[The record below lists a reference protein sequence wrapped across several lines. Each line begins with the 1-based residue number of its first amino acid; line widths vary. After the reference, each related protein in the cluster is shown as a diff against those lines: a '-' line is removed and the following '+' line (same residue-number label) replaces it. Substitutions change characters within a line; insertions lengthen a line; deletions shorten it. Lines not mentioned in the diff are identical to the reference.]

1 MGHRLDAWRP
11 DQNYKQG
18 YSANSAH
25 GGGALFDLI
34 RQIDIALWLFG
45 PATEVDAVLAKL
57 GKLNIQGDDVT
68 NLLLT
73 HNHGFTGHIQ
83 LDIASPVHRCEAEIM
98 TTNEL
103 FRWSNAE
110 GMLRKLTPD
119 NEIIINCLPKGIKRN
134 DLFHSHMEHGLQ
146 RIDNPKLSPLC
157 SFEDG
162 VAALRVAI
170 CARHASSFKHMVKL

>member
-119 NEIIINCLPKGIKRN
+119 NEIIINGLPKDIN
-134 DLFHSHMEHGLQ
+134 AM
-146 RIDNPKLSPLC
+146 I
-157 SFEDG
+157 
-162 VAALRVAI
+162 
-170 CARHASSFKHMVKL
+170 